1 MIRLR
6 ERLRAALERRIA
18 RLWYGEP
25 REAGNAALIALLSPL
40 SALVGWVA
48 RRRRAR
54 LRRLPAGHAP
64 AIVVVGNL
72 VAGGTGKTPATLA
85 LARALAQRGWRV
97 GLLAGGYR
105 ARDRHARIVGPRSDA
120 AGHGD
125 EAVLLAR
132 ESALPVAAG
141 RRRDEALRVLLAAHP
156 ALDVVLSDD
165 GLQHR
170 WLPRSVEIA
179 VFDARG
185 AGNGR
190 LLPAGPLREPLAHA
204 ATMDALLLNG
214 AARPPLPAPTAFGF
228 RVEPVALRELAGG
241 RRVAPAEFV
250 RLAAAGRVAALAGMA
265 QPERFFETL
274 RSMGIHPEEHPL
286 PDHAIIAPALLA
298 SIDAPLIVMTA
309 KDAVKCERF
318 ADRRA
323 WVLEIEARLDHAFVD
338 WLEERLRGQPIA

>member
-6 ERLRAALERRIA
+6 ERLRAALERRIT
-18 RLWYGEP
+18 RLWYGGP

-40 SALVGWVA
+40 SALVDRIA

-54 LRRLPAGHAP
+54 LRRLPAGQVP

-85 LARALAQRGWRV
+85 LARTLSQRGWRV

-105 ARDRHARIVGPRSDA
+105 ARHGDARMVGPQADA
-120 AGHGD
+120 SEHGD

-141 RRRDEALRVLLAAHP
+141 RRRDLALDVLLRAHP
-156 ALDVVLSDD
+156 GLDVVLSDD

-179 VFDARG
+179 VFDTRG

-214 AARPPLPAPTAFGF
+214 SAPAPLPAPRAFRF
-228 RVEPVALRELAGG
+228 RVEPVALRRLADG
-241 RRVAPAEFV
+241 RRVDPAEFV
-250 RLAAAGRVAALAGMA
+250 RLSGTERVAALAGMA
-265 QPERFFETL
+265 QPQRFFDTL
-274 RSMGIHPEEHPL
+274 GSLGIRADEHPL
-286 PDHAIIAPALLA
+286 PDHAVIDPVLLA
-298 SIDAPLIVMTA
+298 SIDAPLLVMTA

-323 WVLEIEARLDHAFVD
+323 WVLEVEARLENAFVD
-338 WLEERLRGQPIA
+338 WLEERLRGQPTA